1 MVKVMK
7 AANKQAVVKQDI
19 DDKPAYLV
27 ELESKGRAVNQDNFD
42 KTDLVVPKIK
52 LLQGTSPEIENF
64 DNAKPGIFWHTG
76 FDKPLGNELKFV
88 ICSRNKKM
96 LLVAPLHDG
105 QGILA
110 RADDCKTWNTTGSWE
125 VSLDPKNKKATAV
138 WEIDTLNVE
147 DSKVAKWG
155 SSNPEDTDSPP
166 AATLFYDYLI
176 VLPDHLEVG
185 PSVLSLARS
194 QIKKAKKGL
203 NDKIELHAS
212 AGRPMQALV
221 FKATV
226 VSEQGPAGPYYNYQ
240 FQQSGFADHAVYNEA
255 KEMATV
261 LRTFRVNDE
270 GSDLDSSDR
279 PKASSEEF

>member
-1 MVKVMK
+1 MK
-7 AANKQAVVKQDI
+7 AVNKQAVVKADP
-19 DDKPAYLV
+19 DNEKPAYLV
-27 ELESKGRAVNQDNFD
+27 ALESKGRAVNQDNFD
-42 KTDLVVPKIK
+42 KSDLVVPKIK
-52 LLQGTSPEIENF
+52 LLQGTSPEIEAF
-64 DNAKPGIFWHTG
+64 ADAKPGIFWHTG
-76 FDKPLGNELKFV
+76 FDMPLGNELLFT

-110 RADDCKTWNTTGSWE
+110 RSEDCRTWNTTGSWE
-125 VSLDPKNKKATAV
+125 VSLDPKNKKATAL
-138 WEIDTLNVE
+138 WTIDTLNVE
-147 DSKVAKWG
+147 DSDVAKWG
-155 SSNPEDTDSPP
+155 SSNPEDKDSPP

-176 VLPDHLEVG
+176 LLPDHREVG

-240 FQQSGFADHAVYNEA
+240 FQQSGFADQSIYEEA

-261 LRTFRVNDE
+261 LRTFRVSDE
-270 GSDLDSSDR
+270 ASDLDSSDR